1 MDKQLS
7 LMMRMKLR
15 IHYLMC
21 SFCERYAKQLKYM
34 RAVAREFPEKIG
46 EISDAKLSAEVKTH
60 MKDALRQ

>member
-1 MDKQLS
+1 
-7 LMMRMKLR
+7 MRLKLR

-21 SFCERYAKQLKYM
+21 SFCERYTKQLKYM
-34 RAVAREFPEKIG
+34 HTVAKEFPEKMG